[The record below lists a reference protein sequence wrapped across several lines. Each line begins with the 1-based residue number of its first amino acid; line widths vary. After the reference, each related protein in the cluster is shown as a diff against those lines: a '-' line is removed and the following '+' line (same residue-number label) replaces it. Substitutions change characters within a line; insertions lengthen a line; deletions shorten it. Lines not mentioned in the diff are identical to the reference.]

1 MSMNIHSYLLNIFL
15 LIDSLN
21 LFNKIFFEKKSLF
34 TFTDGEPIGIKEGDR
49 RKNIRKTRK
58 EEVTAKLATSRKQNI
73 VF

>member
-49 RKNIRKTRK
+49 RKNIRKTRQK
-58 EEVTAKLATSRKQNI
+58 NCYQILAK
-73 VF
+73 F